1 MGRHGT
7 GWDGTGT
14 GMGMG
19 NRQTEI
25 PFFCRPRDLQSVMTM
40 VEDAKM
46 RCHSPDEA
54 MFTVPLIVSFTSVW
68 Y

>member
-1 MGRHGT
+1 
-7 GWDGTGT
+7 
-14 GMGMG
+14 
-19 NRQTEI
+19 
-25 PFFCRPRDLQSVMTM
+25 MTM